1 MGSTIGQDS
10 KHFKKG
16 LRKNGNF
23 TLERKPLSDKGKVIF
38 MIRDFIRYYRPHIK
52 LFILDMVC
60 AFIVAACNLFY
71 PMIAKNIINDYVPNQ
86 LLNQLVWWSVILILI
101 YIAKAGL
108 SYFIQ
113 YYGHVVGVRMQAD
126 MRRDIFHKLQR
137 LPFSFFDKN
146 KTGTIMSRI
155 MNDLMDISELAH
167 HGPEDLFLSIIL
179 LIGAFIIL
187 CTINVPLTLI
197 IYAVLPLGVIFSV
210 KMRGMMNVA
219 FRKSREEIA
228 EVNANLENSIAG
240 VRVSRAY
247 TSGGHEQEKFNF
259 YNRCFEKARSMAYKA
274 MGYFYSGMGLFTD
287 LLYAVVLIAGGLFF
301 FKGIIDAGEFTMYI
315 LYISM
320 FLDPIKRLVNFV
332 EQYQNGMTG
341 FERFEEIMAEEEEP
355 EEPDT
360 QEAGILK
367 GDIRFDHVSFSYE
380 NDRAG
385 QDDLIIKD
393 LSLHIKQGTTVAL
406 VGPSGGGKTTL
417 CHLIPRFYDLTAG
430 KIIIDGKDI
439 TKLTRESLR
448 KNIGIVAQDVFL
460 FTGTI
465 RDNIAY
471 GNLEATEE
479 EIIEA
484 AKRANIHEFILGMED
499 GYDTYIG
506 ERGVRLSGGQ
516 KQRVSIARAFLKN
529 PPILILDEATS
540 ALDNATELHIQRS
553 LEELSRGRTSIIV
566 AHRLSTIKN
575 ADEIVVLTDEG
586 IAEQGSHQQLLNLD
600 GIYAE
605 LYRYQFVGQEDI

>member
-1 MGSTIGQDS
+1 
-10 KHFKKG
+10 
-16 LRKNGNF
+16 
-23 TLERKPLSDKGKVIF
+23 
-38 MIRDFIRYYRPHIK
+38 MIRKFAHYYKPHWK
-52 LFILDMVC
+52 LFTMDMIC

-71 PMIAKNIINDYVPNQ
+71 PMIAKNIINDYAPNKLIQ
-86 LLNQLVWWSVILILI
+86 QLVFWSVVLILI
-101 YIAKAGL
+101 YLLKAGL

-126 MRRDIFHKLQR
+126 MRRDIFKKLQK
-137 LPFSFFDKN
+137 LPFSYFDKN
-146 KTGTIMSRI
+146 KTGTVMSRI

-167 HGPEDLFLSIIL
+167 HGPEDLFLSTIL
-179 LIGAFIIL
+179 LIGAFVIL
-187 CTINVPLTLI
+187 CTISIPLTLI
-197 IYAVLPLGVIFSV
+197 IYAVLPFGILFAM
-210 KMRGMMNVA
+210 KMRGKMNVA
-219 FRKSREEIA
+219 FKKSREEIA
-228 EVNANLENSIAG
+228 EVNASLENSIAG
-240 VRVSRAY
+240 IRVSRAY
-247 TSGGHEQEKFNF
+247 TSSEHEQKKFNF
-259 YNRCFEKARSMAYKA
+259 FNHCFELARSAAYKM

-287 LLYAVVLIAGGLFF
+287 LLYAIVLIAGGVFLLYDA
-301 FKGIIDAGEFTMYI
+301 KDAGEFTMYI

-341 FERFEEIMAEEEEP
+341 FERFQEIMNEEEEP
-355 EEPDT
+355 EDPRAVD
-360 QEAGILK
+360 AGVLE
-367 GDIRFDHVSFSYE
+367 GDICFQHVSFSYE
-380 NDRAG
+380 NEDGEKTR
-385 QDDLIIKD
+385 QELVIND
-393 LSLHIKQGTTVAL
+393 LSLEIEQGTTVAL

-417 CHLIPRFYDLTAG
+417 CHLIPRFYDITSG
-430 KIIIDGKDI
+430 KITIDGKDI
-439 TKLTRESLR
+439 TLMTRESLR
-448 KNIGIVAQDVFL
+448 KNIGMVAQDVFL

-484 AKRANIHEFILGMED
+484 AKRANIHEFIMAMED

-553 LEELSRGRTSIIV
+553 LEELSVGRTAVVV

-575 ADEIVVLTDEG
+575 ADKIVVLTNEG
-586 IAEQGSHQQLLNLD
+586 IAEQGTHQELLEKN

-605 LYRYQFVGQEDI
+605 LYRYQFAGQEENVKGTC